1 MIAPEDALGAVDA
14 GSGRDRASVRGRDG
28 LAFVA
33 AVGFALSLQTS
44 IVNLLPFLESARPAL
59 SAAALAA
66 AALLF
71 GRVASGR
78 ALTWDGGRGLSL
90 IALSLWALAS
100 TLWSV
105 EPATTRSDAVELLK
119 LSAIYLTLVN
129 LLHTPRRLLFMAVVA
144 LLASL
149 APSLGTIDHWR
160 RGVDLLEGYRA
171 RWLGV
176 YYDPNHLAMSLV
188 AVVPIALSL
197 LASSKS
203 ALLRLGAA
211 LAGALAIAA
220 VVLTHSRG
228 GALGLALAVL
238 LWAITGKRRIR
249 GVALASVLCLLV
261 ALLAPKSFWAR
272 TETIADYG
280 EDASAQ
286 GRVWAWEV
294 TAAISKD
301 RPLTG
306 VGAGA
311 FRFAWPRY
319 APPEARREPL
329 VAHNVFLAELGELG
343 LIGFALLLAFVSS
356 ALAGAVRAFQHPE
369 IGSVARGLLAGFAGY
384 VLCSMMSGFVLSAH
398 LFFLAALAASCER
411 ALEPVARRTAPASA
425 AGAFA

>member
-1 MIAPEDALGAVDA
+1 MGPTSVGSDEAQGGRGIMIAPEDALGAVDA
-14 GSGRDRASVRGRDG
+14 GSGRDRASARGRDG

-33 AVGFALSLQTS
+33 AGGFALSLQTS
-44 IVNLLPFLESARPAL
+44 IVNLLPFLEPARPAL

-71 GRVASGR
+71 GRAASGR

-119 LSAIYLTLVN
+119 LCAIYLTLVN

-160 RGVDLLEGYRA
+160 RGVDLLEGTRA

-220 VVLTHSRG
+220 VVLT
-228 GALGLALAVL
+228 
-238 LWAITGKRRIR
+238 
-249 GVALASVLCLLV
+249 
-261 ALLAPKSFWAR
+261 
-272 TETIADYG
+272 
-280 EDASAQ
+280 
-286 GRVWAWEV
+286 
-294 TAAISKD
+294 
-301 RPLTG
+301 
-306 VGAGA
+306 
-311 FRFAWPRY
+311 
-319 APPEARREPL
+319 
-329 VAHNVFLAELGELG
+329 
-343 LIGFALLLAFVSS
+343 
-356 ALAGAVRAFQHPE
+356 
-369 IGSVARGLLAGFAGY
+369 
-384 VLCSMMSGFVLSAH
+384 
-398 LFFLAALAASCER
+398 
-411 ALEPVARRTAPASA
+411 
-425 AGAFA
+425 